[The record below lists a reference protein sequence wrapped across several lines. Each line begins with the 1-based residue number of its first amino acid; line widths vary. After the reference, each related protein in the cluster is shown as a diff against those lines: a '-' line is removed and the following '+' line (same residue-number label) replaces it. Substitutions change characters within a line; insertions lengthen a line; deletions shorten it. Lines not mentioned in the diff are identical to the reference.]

1 MGCVLWFPP
10 PQYIQ
15 PLTLVSY
22 APDLLS
28 SVRDERKNETDS
40 SFNEKAPMKEAGPVS
55 AKPTSARPSSSV
67 PDLRNISL
75 SSSELEPSKPNFSV
89 KEAKSASAVNVF
101 AGTVVSSEPSSGRE
115 WWESRLL
122 VLFLPPTCCDP
133 LSRPL
138 SLSGPWCLPLRSP
151 HCGMA

>member
-1 MGCVLWFPP
+1 M
-10 PQYIQ
+10 
-15 PLTLVSY
+15 SY

-28 SVRDERKNETDS
+28 SVRDERKNETDGS
-40 SFNEKAPMKEAGPVS
+40 LNEEAPMKEAGPVS
-55 AKPTSARPSSSV
+55 PKPTSARPSSSV

-75 SSSELEPSKPNFSV
+75 SSSELEPSKPNFSI

-115 WWESRLL
+115 WWESCLL

-138 SLSGPWCLPLRSP
+138 SLPGPWCLPLRSP
-151 HCGMA
+151 HYEMA